1 MVNKKIY
8 HTWVNLHQVPNIP
21 ICSPLFTAGPPT
33 KPPNARWTGPS
44 QEVLPW
50 GYWLVDVRYVFLVAL
65 PNQVYQQKFTTHVT
79 LNFPLYP
86 KTHVCWVKLYQIPME
101 SQQKSMVKSPC
112 LVVKPSLFLMG
123 WAPPETSSDRHRK
136 WRSRVIVGISWVLMW
151 ETCHKPSGDEIYHL
165 WWWLGHCF
173 FLGLP
178 H

>member
-1 MVNKKIY
+1 MGKSPSSPQY
-8 HTWVNLHQVPNIP
+8 PNLLPSFHSRAPNQAPQRSLNRTIP
-21 ICSPLFTAGPPT
+21 RSPVASHGDE
-33 KPPNARWTGPS
+33 KNYPS
-44 QEVLPW
+44 PVYW
-50 GYWLVDVRYVFLVAL
+50 YWLLDMRYVFIVAK
-65 PNQVYQQKFTTHVT
+65 NQVYQQKYTTHVT

-86 KTHVCWVKLYQIPME
+86 KTNVCWVKLYHIPME
-101 SQQKSMVKSPC
+101 SQQKSMVKSP
-112 LVVKPSLFLMG
+112 SFLMG
-123 WAPPETSSDRHRK
+123 WASDQ